1 MARRRTALTNDL
13 SKLPIWGLLSQLE
26 WVQLTY
32 LGGGG
37 EISIKAIVCFC
48 TQPWPFWIMVVDK
61 KKGDFAKWVSVMV
74 QVCAST
80 APVWIMQQTQ
90 CSGWWGHWMIE
101 AECGIVWKCVE
112 KCGKVW
118 NSAANVDIG
127 RHSVRLFIKWLTTT
141 SNVWQTYHWPH
152 NLANVLKS
160 FLSFPTWILC
170 VQCWLYNVL
179 CLEASH
185 VVSQLWMKM
194 LKCTNHRCK
203 GRAAVRGD
211 AKAKDKF

>member
-1 MARRRTALTNDL
+1 MICQSYQFGDFCP
-13 SKLPIWGLLSQLE
+13 SSSEFSSHIWEGEEKFQLKQLCVFVPNPGLFGS
-26 WVQLTY
+26 W
-32 LGGGG
+32 
-37 EISIKAIVCFC
+37 S
-48 TQPWPFWIMVVDK
+48 WI

-152 NLANVLKS
+152 NLANVFKS

-185 VVSQLWMKM
+185 VVSQLWMRHRKM
-194 LKCTNHRCK
+194 HQSQMQRPSSCEWPCQ
-203 GRAAVRGD
+203 GQG
-211 AKAKDKF
+211 